1 MAISRYTRTN
11 KIKGGLQQGTA
22 RSHSII
28 HLGVEKGIIETKTIV
43 TEEGDRLD
51 HIAARELGDGRLWW
65 IIAAASRV
73 GCWLQVPPGTVLRV
87 PTKIQQ
93 VKAYVG

>member
-1 MAISRYTRTN
+1 MSLSRYTRTN
-11 KIKGGLQQGTA
+11 RILGGAQQGTA
-22 RSHSII
+22 RAHSII
-28 HLGVEKGIIETKTIV
+28 HLGVERGTIEHKTII

-65 IIAAASRV
+65 IIAAASRI
-73 GCWLQVPPGTVLRV
+73 GWWLQVPPGTVLRV
-87 PTKIQQ
+87 PTKMSQ